1 MAEEWVKAPRS
12 KARLIDNLRAETSK
26 SLATAEKKNKE
37 LAQKLVTADK
47 DRKSAKASL
56 KNA

>member
-1 MAEEWVKAPRS
+1 MAEEWVKAARS
-12 KARLIDNLRAETSK
+12 EARLIDNLRTETSK
-26 SLATAEKKNKE
+26 SLAIAKKKNKE
-37 LAQKLVTADK
+37 LARKLVIADK